1 MWGSSHKLAKRVR
14 RRFPNGGISTTYL
27 GYIWKRVFFQQ
38 EIFGQDGLRSDVGVS
53 RWKRQLVWVEVN
65 LMLLVV
71 VVIWLGSSVG
81 GCKGCGMRPHTR

>member
-27 GYIWKRVFFQQ
+27 GYIWKRV
-38 EIFGQDGLRSDVGVS
+38 
-53 RWKRQLVWVEVN
+53 EVN